1 MTPDAPA
8 ATREAR
14 AALRMTEPTVTAI
27 AEICERASQGDLEA
41 RVIGLVEHPELGR
54 LARAINAMLDG
65 ADSFVREA
73 AAAME
78 NCSHDLFHRPILLR
92 GLKGG
97 YRQSAGVINA
107 AGVKMRDNRDG
118 IAFVGRLAA
127 ENTTSVQSVAG
138 ALAQLTETSNQIS
151 REAAGAARTT
161 QQTVE
166 EAAKAAQAVE
176 AMNQAVRTIGGIVA
190 LINKVAE
197 QTNLLALNATIEA
210 ARAGEAGKGFA
221 VVASEVKELSRDTA
235 RATGDITRQVEKIQQ
250 TAREVGTLINGMT
263 DAIQRID
270 SSASTIA
277 ASVAEQVRAQSAIG
291 RSIGEVEENTRQVS
305 ERIGSQSG
313 AARHR
318 AA

>member
-1 MTPDAPA
+1 MTSDAP
-8 ATREAR
+8 REHR
-14 AALRMTEPTVTAI
+14 AAPSMTEPTVAAI
-27 AEICERASQGDLEA
+27 ADICERASMGDLEA
-41 RVIGLVEHPELGR
+41 RVVGLVDHPEFGR

-92 GLKGG
+92 GLKGA
-97 YRQSAGVINA
+97 YRQSASVINA

-118 IAFVGRLAA
+118 IAFVSRLAA
-127 ENTTSVQSVAG
+127 ENTTSVQAVAG
-138 ALAQLTETSNQIS
+138 ALAQLTDTSNQIS

-166 EAAKAAQAVE
+166 EAARGAAAVE

-235 RATGDITRQVEKIQQ
+235 RATGDITRQVEKIQE
-250 TAREVGTLINGMT
+250 TARDVGRLITGMS

-270 SSASTIA
+270 ASASTIA
-277 ASVAEQVRAQSAIG
+277 SSVAEQVRAQSAIA
-291 RSIGEVEENTRQVS
+291 RSIGEVEANTRQVA
-305 ERIGSQSG
+305 ERIGGQPA
-313 AARHR
+313 AARHH